1 MAEGIIGL
9 GAAAGDVYGLNI
21 QPGYFLTDKLQIV
34 GRYQVAG
41 SSGTNGLRAQSR
53 YERPAGLRTGDLYQA
68 GYLGL
73 NYHIAKHRIKLMTGV
88 EYSTLG
94 GRDVWTASTMV
105 RVFWGPHSGGAF
117 PMATMLKAN

>member
-41 SSGTNGLRAQSR
+41 SSGTNGLRA
-53 YERPAGLRTGDLYQA
+53 
-68 GYLGL
+68 
-73 NYHIAKHRIKLMTGV
+73 
-88 EYSTLG
+88 
-94 GRDVWTASTMV
+94 
-105 RVFWGPHSGGAF
+105 
-117 PMATMLKAN
+117 

>member
-1 MAEGIIGL
+1 
-9 GAAAGDVYGLNI
+9 
-21 QPGYFLTDKLQIV
+21 
-34 GRYQVAG
+34 
-41 SSGTNGLRAQSR
+41 
-53 YERPAGLRTGDLYQA
+53 LRTGDLYQA